1 MNKIAKLKTNESS
14 YIKIHEKATIQIE
27 KEILSKLKLR
37 QQEIS
42 TDSGK
47 TKEFIIKKK
56 NKKTL
61 KDLAM
66 SLAEYKLIGKIRKQ

>member
-14 YIKIHEKATIQIE
+14 YIKINKKTTIE
-27 KEILSKLKLR
+27 NEILSKLKIR
-37 QQEIS
+37 QEEIS
-42 TDSGK
+42 ADPGK

-61 KDLAM
+61 TDLAM